1 MSEENESAVD
11 EQISRWAEDY
21 NRLFESDVDDVTLSD
36 EDQIPP
42 EEMRRYVENYKKWF
56 DPEVAIE
63 ERSQNLAKLKK
74 VQEGWRLNSNLI
86 DNMTKLVENL
96 LA

>member
-86 DNMTKLVENL
+86 DNMAKLVENQ